1 MYTVRSLS
9 GCRHLT
15 YPPLGLSS
23 FANRTFRALP
33 PSHPLHSYDGGLT
46 DTSRWSSPLPPLH
59 QSIRNTHTRKAARPK
74 RPNPVSSPFVIKSSC
89 QVLINRFPGRESS
102 VSHWYIYPHPHL
114 ICPFYSFRRFPSRIS
129 SPFFSGSALT
139 ITSRPRTKARIESAV
154 FLFEGEKPK
163 AEAEQ
168 ISFGGIAPASRHY
181 VHLWNGNVLRVRSSL
196 ASIGSHWCSRQWS
209 ICSHDS
215 PLHPVPYCP
224 FTQCR

>member
-1 MYTVRSLS
+1 MPYPRPTLFIPMMGDSRTRPVGRPHSPLSINRSGTHTHAKRRVPKGPIRS
-9 GCRHLT
+9 
-15 YPPLGLSS
+15 
-23 FANRTFRALP
+23 
-33 PSHPLHSYDGGLT
+33 
-46 DTSRWSSPLPPLH
+46 LPPLSSN
-59 QSIRNTHTRKAARPK
+59 QAVRYSLTVSQGERAPFPIGTSIPIPTLFA
-74 RPNPVSSPFVIKSSC
+74 PFTPSVG
-89 QVLINRFPGRESS
+89 FPLEF
-102 VSHWYIYPHPHL
+102 L
-114 ICPFYSFRRFPSRIS
+114 LL
-129 SPFFSGSALT
+129 FFSGSALT